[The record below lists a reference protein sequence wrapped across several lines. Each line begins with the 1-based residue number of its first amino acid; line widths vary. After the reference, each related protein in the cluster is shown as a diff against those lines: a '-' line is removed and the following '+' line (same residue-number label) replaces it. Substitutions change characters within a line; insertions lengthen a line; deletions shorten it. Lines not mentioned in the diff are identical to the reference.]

1 MLNIYSLKFSY
12 QFIHR
17 MGRSERRYF
26 KRMSKF
32 HGGRKIYME
41 LFDQLSHLSR
51 QNTPRDKALKII
63 REKYKRV
70 DLAVKHLN
78 ERLLETLLTYY
89 ESNSPDHKVQKALR
103 RAEMLLY
110 KGFMRPMPRLLL
122 KIYKRAHQ
130 EEKFTLALQAIQ
142 LLKQL
147 WGLNV
152 ISPTQVSPKELFEQE
167 NLTLKYLDYE
177 SRAWYAAAL
186 YVERLLEEGELLSPY
201 ASKLIEQRIA
211 HLNLLPPMPDDP
223 ISLHFLYDT
232 YQAIK
237 AYTEGRKE
245 DFLKHMEF
253 LAYKFDQAP
262 AKKRYLQGRYMITL
276 NNLIAA
282 YIANSNYQAAWE
294 TVNRLRKLRPTSR
307 LLRFQ
312 KMRFLIFSELNAAL
326 LAEKS
331 EYITKDIDTFL
342 KKIQKTY
349 LHAAPAYASMSQ
361 YLLALHA
368 TKEKLYEKAYDILNN
383 ILQTPSKVISRN
395 IRTASYILSLMVT
408 YQMRDFKRLT
418 KVMQNFY
425 RHLHHLKNL
434 NPTEEIMKK
443 WLYEVLKGEFST
455 PKSAIEKYKTYQN
468 HLLYKKPEEKRFW
481 ETFFPTLDLYKMLE

>member
-17 MGRSERRYF
+17 MSRSERRYF
-26 KRMSKF
+26 KRLSKF
-32 HGGRKIYME
+32 HGGKKIYME
-41 LFDQLSHLSR
+41 LFDQLSRLSR
-51 QNTPRDKALKII
+51 QNTPRDRALKII
-63 REKYKRV
+63 RKKHKRV

-78 ERLLETLLTYY
+78 ERLLETILIYY
-89 ESNSPDHKVQKALR
+89 ESNSPDHKVQKSLR

-110 KGFMRPMPRLLL
+110 KGFIRPMPRLLL
-122 KIYKRAHQ
+122 KIHRRARQ
-130 EEKFTLALQAIQ
+130 EEKFTLALQALH

-152 ISPTQVSPKELFEQE
+152 VSSTQLSPKELFEQE
-167 NLTLKYLDYE
+167 RLILKYLDYE

-186 YVERLLEEGELLSPY
+186 YVEKLLEEGELLSPH
-201 ASKLIEQRIA
+201 AGQLIEQRIA

-232 YQAIK
+232 YQAVK
-237 AYTEGRKE
+237 AYAEGRKE
-245 DFLKHMEF
+245 DFLKQTEF

-262 AKKRYLQGRYMITL
+262 DKKRYLQGRYMITL

-282 YIANSNYQAAWE
+282 YITNANYQAAWE
-294 TVNRLRKLRPTSR
+294 TVNRLRNLRPTSR

-312 KMRFLIFSELNAAL
+312 KMRFLIFSELNTAL

-331 EYITKDIDTFL
+331 DYITEDIDTFL
-342 KKIQKTY
+342 QKIQKTY
-349 LHAAPAYASMSQ
+349 LHTAPAYAFMSQ
-361 YLLALHA
+361 YLLTLHA
-368 TKEKLYEKAYDILNN
+368 TKEKLYEKAYAILKN
-383 ILQTPSKVISRN
+383 ILQAPSKAISQN
-395 IRTASYILSLMVT
+395 LRTASYILALMIT
-408 YQMRDFKRLT
+408 YQMRNFQQLT

-425 RHLHHLKNL
+425 RYLHRLKNL

-455 PKSAIEKYKTYQN
+455 PTSAIEKYKTYQN
-468 HLLYKKPEEKRFW
+468 HLLYKKPDEKRFW
-481 ETFFPTLDLYKMLE
+481 ETFFPTLDPYKMLT